1 MSGYMANLV
10 HPEFLQ
16 VYKIG
21 MQYSPCLIFF
31 VYDTV
36 ERFHGCSDNKCPFL
50 SAGYARS
57 TQPAG
62 PKITLHFL
70 CLFVSMYV
78 SLCVPTYHVHNNY

>member
-1 MSGYMANLV
+1 MSGYMANFV
-10 HPEFLQ
+10 HPE
-16 VYKIG
+16 KIE

-36 ERFHGCSDNKCPFL
+36 ERFHTCSDNILP
-50 SAGYARS
+50 AGYARS
-57 TQPAG
+57 TWLDG

-78 SLCVPTYHVHNNY
+78 SLCVPTYDVHNN